1 MCCLPRFTLKM
12 RAFTCHAAATA
23 AKKSF
28 CIFLFF
34 RVHQICCCC
43 VRSCFIFMLLLKS
56 LHNFLSPASTK
67 SSAAVKRRR
76 EGERSLR
83 KRERITVRHFH
94 NFCISCWQFVAGLR
108 CPDVRVPYTHSH
120 THSHTHVWCGV
131 HVTGAFNALPKK
143 LFSFSLLLLVLLL
156 LCFCISFLVD
166 KQNVFHVETPATQ
179 RHATPPAF
187 AAMGAHICLY
197 ILSSQSVNRFVV
209 ATPAAAKKKM

>member
-1 MCCLPRFTLKM
+1 MAACPPASLQCATLPLSPSPLSLFSIHLQLCCLPRFTLKM

-43 VRSCFIFMLLLKS
+43 VCSCFIFMLLLKS

-120 THSHTHVWCGV
+120 THTYTHTHVWCGV

-143 LFSFSLLLLVLLL
+143 LFSFS
-156 LCFCISFLVD
+156 
-166 KQNVFHVETPATQ
+166 
-179 RHATPPAF
+179 
-187 AAMGAHICLY
+187 
-197 ILSSQSVNRFVV
+197 
-209 ATPAAAKKKM
+209 